1 MSRNDDNSFV
11 YEDLDDVQGN
21 ILFTSVDFLYKA
33 WIPII
38 TQSNQYY
45 HIANENY
52 TYWIV
57 NVDNKYEPSYQYC
70 LSK

>member
-33 WIPII
+33 WIPI
-38 TQSNQYY
+38 
-45 HIANENY
+45 ANGNY
-52 TYWIV
+52 TDWIV
-57 NVDNKYEPSYQYC
+57 NLDNNYEPFYQY
-70 LSK
+70 LSLSGIMVILIFIH

>member
-38 TQSNQYY
+38 TQSNQRYIREWKLY
-45 HIANENY
+45 LCHCE
-52 TYWIV
+52 
-57 NVDNKYEPSYQYC
+57 SG
-70 LSK
+70 

>member
-21 ILFTSVDFLYKA
+21 ILFTSVDFLYKP

-38 TQSNQYY
+38 TQSHQRYSEWKIY
-45 HIANENY
+45 LLDCE
-52 TYWIV
+52 
-57 NVDNKYEPSYQYC
+57 SG
-70 LSK
+70 